1 MTTFTPVFLSFF
13 LCLNRLITC
22 CSIRFTHGQRRRSI
36 MAHLNCV
43 RLQRHN
49 SRLYPSVWAGY
60 NNEWKLLDDLS
71 DEFDSSTKAKT
82 TRKWRHHATT
92 AKHGVLRLLSD
103 GSHLTS
109 QQTVKYGY
117 FETCFQASDSSLRS
131 SFSLISESDPN
142 QMIRVFSYSATEQS
156 RHRVTMDAVAP
167 IKSNNNNIKYV
178 ANPLQKHI
186 FAMPETPVI
195 VGIDWTPENITTYV
209 DGHVIRQ
216 MENKHWHSSMHIAFS
231 LTSVI
236 SSNGRHSNSRKWW
249 RRDSSNHN
257 EKRPDRFEVYY
268 VRCWHRFPD
277 HRKLL
282 APGVEVSPTHYQKT
296 TSSST
301 HRSVHYKKAT
311 SKHARISRTLGFGN

>member
-1 MTTFTPVFLSFF
+1 MTVQPKL
-13 LCLNRLITC
+13 
-22 CSIRFTHGQRRRSI
+22 
-36 MAHLNCV
+36 
-43 RLQRHN
+43 
-49 SRLYPSVWAGY
+49 
-60 NNEWKLLDDLS
+60 KLLESGAIMQLPP
-71 DEFDSSTKAKT
+71 STAFYDFSV
-82 TRKWRHHATT
+82 T
-92 AKHGVLRLLSD
+92 APIWHLVRNLFISLPSTLKKENLLQCA
-103 GSHLTS
+103 LFKNTNAELFCRPLE
-109 QQTVKYGY
+109 QTVKYGY

-311 SKHARISRTLGFGN
+311 SKHARISRTLGFGNWCLMYYHSPFWREFSQK